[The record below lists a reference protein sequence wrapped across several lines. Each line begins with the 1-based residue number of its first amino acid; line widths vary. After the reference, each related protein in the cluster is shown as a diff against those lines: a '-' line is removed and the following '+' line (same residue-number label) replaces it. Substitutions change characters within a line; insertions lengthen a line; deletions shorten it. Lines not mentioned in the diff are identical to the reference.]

1 MTTADAKVEL
11 VKRLLNYD
19 FGDES
24 AHCIALAEA
33 IGDLLP
39 ALEASHSLT
48 EAITPVAWRYR
59 YLHKGDGTD
68 HWIVRQSPAY
78 SSEPSQYSVG
88 VEAEPLYTAAQAA
101 RPIAPETNGPMLT
114 ADEEAGLVERINANP
129 NLHPI
134 APVQDDDA
142 ELVAFDAY
150 LAGYAAA
157 NGVECAADLQ
167 KLDAY
172 HKAHIGA
179 QGFVA
184 NRLGKQSLGDG
195 R

>member
-101 RPIAPETNGPMLT
+101 RPIAPETPGWFQ
-114 ADEEAGLVERINANP
+114 DEEMRRLSEE
-129 NLHPI
+129 LS
-134 APVQDDDA
+134 APVQDDD
-142 ELVAFDAY
+142 
-150 LAGYAAA
+150 
-157 NGVECAADLQ
+157 
-167 KLDAY
+167 
-172 HKAHIGA
+172 
-179 QGFVA
+179 
-184 NRLGKQSLGDG
+184 GDG
-195 R
+195 RSK